1 VYLDIQYATIAAV
14 VPNSFPVA
22 EHLEKKYLLYHNS
35 K

>member
-1 VYLDIQYATIAAV
+1 VYLVLTYAPITAE